1 MKLQWYEFLTVVI
14 IIALDAITKTLSS
27 TLLAYG
33 QRVEIIKDFFW
44 LTNVHNTGAAWSL
57 FAGQRTFFIVVSIVA
72 LIMMMVFF
80 IKSEAK
86 QHLYRLALMIL
97 FAGTMG
103 NFMDRLL
110 LGYVRDFLSF
120 NTFGYMFPVFNIAD
134 MALNVGVGLM
144 ILEALLEGKKQH
156 GNT

>member
-1 MKLQWYEFLTVVI
+1 MKLRWYEFFIVVL

-33 QRVEIIKDFFW
+33 QRVEVIKDFFW

-57 FAGQRTFFIVVSIVA
+57 FAGQRTFFIVISIIAIV
-72 LIMMMVFF
+72 MMVIFF
-80 IKSEAK
+80 VKSESK
-86 QHLYRLALMIL
+86 QHLYRLAILVL

-120 NTFGYMFPVFNIAD
+120 NTFGYMFPVFNVAD
-134 MALNVGVGLM
+134 MALNIGVGLM
-144 ILEALLEGKKQH
+144 ILEAFLEGKQLN

>member
-1 MKLQWYEFLTVVI
+1 MNLRWYEFLVVMLI
-14 IIALDAITKTLSS
+14 IMLDAITKTLSS

-33 QRVEIIKDFFW
+33 QRFEVISDFFW

-57 FAGQRTFFIVVSIVA
+57 FAGQRTFFIVISLIAIA
-72 LIMMMVFF
+72 LMIYFLNQ
-80 IKSEAK
+80 SQSH
-86 QHLYRLALMIL
+86 QHLYRLAILVL

-120 NTFGYMFPVFNIAD
+120 NIFGYMFPVFNVAD
-134 MALNVGVGLM
+134 IALNVGVGLVL
-144 ILEALLEGKKQH
+144 LEALLEGKQNNGH
-156 GNT
+156 S